1 MCHVVRR
8 EDRLRVPTFNVVQ
21 HGSVNLTTVRL
32 AVCCKGAMMQNK
44 GKKLPFPEVS
54 FSTGETKFV
63 GGTETE
69 NLSPE
74 VTDGDKAGASRE
86 SAHLGRDGPRPWL
99 QVSLA
104 PPCDPMVL

>member
-1 MCHVVRR
+1 
-8 EDRLRVPTFNVVQ
+8 
-21 HGSVNLTTVRL
+21 
-32 AVCCKGAMMQNK
+32 MMQNK

-74 VTDGDKAGASRE
+74 VTDGWDMSGTKLVPAERAPTLAEMDPGHGCRC
-86 SAHLGRDGPRPWL
+86 PWL
-99 QVSLA
+99 HRVTPWSSESLPA
-104 PPCDPMVL
+104 KRGSSFSLTRLF